1 VSLVLSAAR
10 GEDPGPAEDAARERG
25 ATPPPQRD
33 GVLAIDKPVGVTS
46 HDVVAEV
53 RRRLHQRRAG
63 HLGTLDPAASGLL
76 VIALGAAT
84 RCIPI
89 WQGGE
94 KTYDAGI
101 RFGVT
106 TDSQDLTGAT
116 LATRDVSGLTEAG
129 VREAALALSGEL
141 MQIPPMVS
149 AVHHQGERLYAIARR
164 GETVERTP
172 RAVRVAPWE
181 WLSFA
186 LPEAR
191 VRIRCS
197 AGTYIRTLAH
207 DLGEALGC
215 GAALA
220 GLRRLRSEPFALDRS
235 VTLDDL
241 GRLTPDEV
249 WAAAGIP
256 LTDALR
262 HCPQLRLDASECAL
276 LAHGGRPRRAS
287 DPALTAL
294 IGLGPRTVVLCDAQ
308 GEPLALGEVASEAT
322 EVVIMPQTVFPWAV
336 RP

>member
-1 VSLVLSAAR
+1 M
-10 GEDPGPAEDAARERG
+10 
-25 ATPPPQRD
+25 
-33 GVLAIDKPVGVTS
+33 
-46 HDVVAEV
+46 
-53 RRRLHQRRAG
+53 
-63 HLGTLDPAASGLL
+63 
-76 VIALGAAT
+76 
-84 RCIPI
+84 
-89 WQGGE
+89 
-94 KTYDAGI
+94 
-101 RFGVT
+101 T

-116 LATRDVSGLTEAG
+116 LATRDASGLTEAG

-164 GETVERTP
+164 GETVERAA

-197 AGTYIRTLAH
+197 TGTYVRTLAH

-262 HCPQLRLDASECAL
+262 HCPQLRLDASECTL
-276 LAHGGRPRRAS
+276 LAHGRRPRRGQPCAHGA
-287 DPALTAL
+287 DRTR
-294 IGLGPRTVVLCDAQ
+294 PRSVVLCDA
-308 GEPLALGEVASEAT
+308 G
-322 EVVIMPQTVFPWAV
+322 
-336 RP
+336 